1 MATIRTTKRTSMPE
15 SSPWDEI
22 AVPKADF
29 NVRQVSDKT
38 AVPCFWGRDTT
49 GSALFIVELQGDLS
63 AQFRKN
69 AVTVHGI
76 DVDLR
81 GADEDRQRLVL
92 TLEKQVDRDLFEG
105 LCRTLAS
112 ALENASDS
120 ASSLAIALTHIRR
133 WKTFLSGRGQHLSPD
148 DVRGLFAELTFLLE
162 LIDHQD
168 STSIAMESW
177 LGPEKSHQDFIF
189 GNTAVEIKSLSG
201 AERSTVRISSEDQL
215 ESLNDELFLR
225 IYRLS
230 NLPDAAGARSLNELV
245 SAVQTQLAEA
255 EAVEAFDRK
264 LVAHGYAP
272 LPEYDEPKFVVS
284 RTSTYHVTGE
294 FPRLVRSQLPTGI
307 DKVAYN
313 IRLEVIAPYECDGAS
328 VFGGS

>member
-1 MATIRTTKRTSMPE
+1 MTPE

-22 AVPKADF
+22 IVPSADY
-29 NVRQVSDKT
+29 NVRQVPSET

-49 GSALFIVELQGDLS
+49 GACLFVVELQGDHTD
-63 AQFRKN
+63 QFRRN
-69 AVTVHGI
+69 VVVVHGI

-81 GADEDRQRLVL
+81 GGIPGQQRLVL

-112 ALENASDS
+112 TLEHAADS
-120 ASSLAIALTHIRR
+120 ASSLAIALAHIRR
-133 WKTFLSGRGQHLSPD
+133 WKAFLSGHSQHLSAQE
-148 DVRGLFAELTFLLE
+148 VRGLFAELTFLLE
-162 LIDHQD
+162 LIERQPS
-168 STSIAMESW
+168 STVAVDAW

-201 AERSTVRISSEDQL
+201 TERSAVCISSQDQL
-215 ESLNDELFLR
+215 ESLNDGLFLR

-230 NLPDAAGARSLNELV
+230 SLPDAAGAQSLNDIV
-245 SAVQTQLAEA
+245 AAAQARLAEA

-272 LPEYDEPKFVVS
+272 LPNYDEPRFVVS
-284 RTSTYHVTGE
+284 DVQSYRVVEG
-294 FPRLVRSQLPTGI
+294 FPRLVRSQLPAGI
-307 DKVAYN
+307 DRVTYD
-313 IRLEVIAPYECDGAS
+313 IRLETIASYVCDDAA
-328 VFGGS
+328 VFGGN